1 MGLWQRLTGRKAEN
15 PAAALYSAV
24 VAKGREPHW
33 YEAGRVPDTVD
44 GRFDMIASIFAL
56 LILRLE
62 TEPEAGETAARLT
75 ECFVDDMD
83 GQLRQFG
90 VGDVVVG
97 KRMGKIMGLVG
108 GRLGAYREG
117 LAPGA
122 AEGAFAAA
130 LLRNLYRGEDPGDAA
145 LKHSAAG
152 LRALHEAL
160 AATPFDALR
169 AGRLPT

>member
-1 MGLWQRLTGRKAEN
+1 MTLWQRLTGRKAEN
-15 PAAALYSAV
+15 PASALYRAV

-33 YEAGRVPDTVD
+33 YQAGGVPDTVD

-56 LILRLE
+56 VILRLE
-62 TEPEAGETAARLT
+62 SEPEAGETAARLT

-83 GQLRQFG
+83 AQLRQFG

-97 KRMGKIMGLVG
+97 KRVGKIMGLVG
-108 GRLGAYREG
+108 GRLDAYRSG
-117 LAPGA
+117 LAPD
-122 AEGAFAAA
+122 AEHGAFAAA

-145 LKHSAAG
+145 LTHSVGG
-152 LRALHEAL
+152 LRALHVTL

-169 AGRLPT
+169 TGDLPE